1 MITAFDGAAQPLAG
15 IWPGAA
21 ALGALAGCVIWRATG
36 RTLKWYVP
44 LVIGLIGVFAS
55 AVPIW
60 DQMRLRAMIESGEG
74 LSVTRGEIIQT
85 WHISE
90 RRRDFSQSGSA
101 KYKTVVS
108 EGFDVGQDRF
118 SWVHGSCLSPAA
130 LCSLARTKVPLVRGM
145 QVEATWFAD
154 PAQGNEKRVVRLLV
168 RPRT

>member
-1 MITAFDGAAQPLAG
+1 VIVAFDGAAQPLAG

-21 ALGALAGCVIWRATG
+21 ALGALAGCAIWRATG

-44 LVIGLIGVFAS
+44 LVIALIGVIAS
-55 AVPIW
+55 AMPIW
-60 DQMRLRAMIESGEG
+60 DQMRLRAMIASGEG
-74 LSVTRGEIIQT
+74 LSVTRGAILQT

-118 SWVHGSCLSPAA
+118 SWVRGSCLSPAA
-130 LCSLARTKVPLVRGM
+130 LCNLALTAVPLVRGM
-145 QVEATWFAD
+145 EVEATWFTD
-154 PAQGNEKRVVRLLV
+154 SAQGNDKRVVKLLV